1 MNEFK
6 LIDARHLIAL
16 KQHVKAAEVLGQIQ
30 LRKDSDYADA
40 TRYLAHIEI
49 VQNQHSLAAERL
61 NKLLSDWGPDYKTLT
76 LLAELKMHLGDEYT
90 AIKLAEQAL
99 TLQPQNKTLSLNLAI
114 WKSSQDQ
121 TPASVR
127 ANFET
132 WCQEFTAP
140 LSSPP
145 PFLPNLDRDPSKK
158 LKVGYVSGDLK
169 NHAVRYFIEP
179 YFKHH
184 NASEF
189 EVHVFMTGE
198 PDVITDILKESI
210 DHWHD
215 VRTASTQDLHQLI
228 RHLRIDILL
237 DLSGHT
243 AGGRLEVFALRA
255 APVQVTWWGFMQ
267 TLGLKEMDYRL
278 TDSLFCPLGSEAHY
292 TEGLCRMSCMTA
304 YAPPLNCDEQHES
317 PWYERGFVTMISL
330 NHTRKISQSVLHL
343 WRRVLEDNPNSG
355 LIIVSTE
362 STQEGADALLKPRLE
377 SINMPL
383 DRIALMPRLNLLD
396 FMNLASRADFALDS
410 MPVSGGV
417 TTFHSLWMGLP
428 VLTIRPNTPLP
439 LQSYTANI
447 LHTVG
452 LHECVTTSEGEFMLR
467 AKTWISKPEQL
478 EEIRKRCRPQLVNSP
493 FMDHASRARELEQK
507 FRQLWLD
514 YLKNI

>member
-6 LIDARHLIAL
+6 LIDARHLIAA
-16 KQHVKAAEVLGQIQ
+16 KQHAKAAEVLCQIQ

-61 NKLLSDWGPDYKTLT
+61 NKLLSDCGPDYKTLT
-76 LLAELKMHLGDEYT
+76 LLAELKMHLGDEYA
-90 AIKLAEQAL
+90 AIQMAEQAL
-99 TLQPQNKTLSLNLAI
+99 TLQPENKTLSLNLAI

-121 TPASVR
+121 TPVSVR

-132 WCQEFTAP
+132 WCQEFLAPPSAPQP
-140 LSSPP
+140 LSHN
-145 PFLPNLDRDPSKK
+145 FDRDPSKK
-158 LKVGYVSGDLK
+158 LRIGYLSGDLK

-184 NASEF
+184 NHDAF

-210 DHWHD
+210 ADWHD
-215 VRTASTQDLHQLI
+215 VRTASIQDLHQLI
-228 RHLRIDILL
+228 RHLCIDLL
-237 DLSGHT
+237 VDLSGHT

-278 TDSLFCPLGSEAHY
+278 TDSLFCPPGSEAHY

-317 PWYERGFVTMISL
+317 PWHERGFVTMISL
-330 NHTRKISQSVLHL
+330 NHTRKISQNVLEL

-362 STQEGADALLKPRLE
+362 STQEGADALLKPRLA
-377 SINMPL
+377 SLGMPM
-383 DRIALMPRLNLLD
+383 DRIVLVPRLNLLD
-396 FMNLASRADFALDS
+396 FMNLASSADFALDS

-428 VLTIRPNTPLP
+428 VLTIRPDTPLP

-447 LHTVG
+447 LQTVD
-452 LHECVTTSEGEFMLR
+452 LNECVTTSEGEFLLR
-467 AKTWISKPEQL
+467 AKSWISKPEQVD
-478 EEIRKRCRPQLVNSP
+478 EIRKRCRAQLVNSP
-493 FMDHASRARELEQK
+493 FMDHASRAQELEHQ
-507 FRQLWLD
+507 FRQLWLN
-514 YLKNI
+514 YLENT